1 MANVNT
7 IKTRILNKYDELANY
22 QNFTPLKGE
31 VCIAVIG
38 EETTTNKGLK
48 GDTSKKP
55 IVGIKVGDGT
65 NSFNN
70 LPWIQAVAGDVSTFI
85 KGIVDEA
92 KFNELVN
99 ALITNAKLA
108 SADALAGVDARLQ
121 AAEKDIDGLQAI
133 VVTGDN
139 SNEKLRASITSALT
153 EAKGYAETQAG
164 NALTQAKSYT
174 NTRETAI
181 LSSAAETAQG
191 KVDAL
196 ANGTVKKHTDDI
208 AGINAEIGEVAY
220 TGASLTAAIKNL
232 QDSVGSSGNIGSQV
246 TNLTGR
252 VGTLESTVGNASSG
266 LVKDVADLKTAI
278 TDNGSLGS
286 RVKTL
291 EGEMDIVQAT
301 IDGYDG
307 TNTIAKDIKAAKDSA
322 GAANTLAGQNKTK
335 VDTLIG
341 SDSNKSV
348 RKIANEELA
357 AQLLSGKADA
367 DFKTLQELATWLEN
381 HPEDVTAINAAI
393 TSVKQNLGYTGE
405 NLETVPATVDARI
418 ATAISNLETK
428 INIGNYATTAQL
440 TAATDRVTALE
451 SKVDTGNQNV
461 SAYVEAAKQ
470 AAISA
475 AATDATNKA
484 GTAKSEAIAAAA
496 TDATTKANAAQKAA
510 EAKVAALA
518 GEGNTATVKG
528 NADAIASLGT
538 RINNLDYSDSE
549 NGVVA
554 TVSQTDGKINVTHKK
569 VGVADLAEEI
579 FIFYCGNAT
588 GYAEDMKT
596 VDI

>member
-181 LSSAAETAQG
+181 LSSAAETAQS

-451 SKVDTGNQNV
+451 SKVDTGNKNV

-475 AATDATNKA
+475 AATDATTKA
-484 GTAKSEAIAAAA
+484 GNAKTQAIEAAA

-528 NADAIASLGT
+528 NADAIAGLGT

-569 VGVADLAEEI
+569 VGVADLADEV
-579 FIFYCGNAT
+579 FVFYCGNAT
-588 GYAEDMKT
+588 GYAEDMKD